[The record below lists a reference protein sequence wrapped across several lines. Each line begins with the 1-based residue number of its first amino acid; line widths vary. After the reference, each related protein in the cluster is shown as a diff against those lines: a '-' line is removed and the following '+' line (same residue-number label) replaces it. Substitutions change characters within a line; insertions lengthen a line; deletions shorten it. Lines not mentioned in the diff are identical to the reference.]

1 MTPDLARHLVR
12 PLLAK
17 HPLPWRIDF
26 DWSTEVYDAKDRIV
40 ITFPRTQAELAQELI
55 DFAIELAAY
64 DAQGEAEVKKLLADA
79 GIED

>member
-17 HPLPWRIDF
+17 HPLPWRVDF

-40 ITFPRTQAELAQELI
+40 ITFPRTQATLAQELI
-55 DFAIELAAY
+55 DFAIELSAY
-64 DAQGEAEVKKLLADA
+64 DERGALEVKKLLADA

>member
-17 HPLPWRIDF
+17 HPLPWRVDF
-26 DWSTEVYDAKDRIV
+26 DWSIELYDAKDRIV
-40 ITFPRTQAELAQELI
+40 ITFPRTRGDLAQELI

-64 DAQGEAEVKKLLADA
+64 DAQGEIEVKKLFADA